1 MVTVCTVVPPPER
14 APLDAAGAG
23 CFSTLHADSLFEAL
37 RTARQRRVDA
47 LIVSVHA
54 CPPAQLPVVRRFV
67 HDFPAI
73 PAVALVWRHDPDIID
88 TLLQL
93 GATGIRTAVDCTEP
107 AGWRRLRELLAH
119 PASPVA
125 AAVLA
130 RLHPALGPATEAVRL
145 FFDAVARLAPV
156 LSSAQGLARHLR
168 VSPTTLASRFRA
180 AGLPSPRRYL
190 VEMRLVHAAWLFRD
204 PGLPV
209 AAVAHRLDF
218 ASAQS
223 LGRHLRRQRG
233 VTAREFRRRFPFDV
247 ALERYVALLITP
259 YRRTLRRFVPIP
271 VALDGSD
278 RAPPS

>member
-23 CFSTLHADSLFEAL
+23 CFSTLHAGSLFEAL
-37 RTARQRRVDA
+37 QTARQRRVDA

-67 HDFPAI
+67 RDFPAI

-107 AGWRRLRELLAH
+107 ADWRRLRELLAH

-125 AAVLA
+125 ASVLA
-130 RLHPALGPATEAVRL
+130 RLLPALGAASEGIRL

-168 VSPTTLASRFRA
+168 VRPTTLMSRFRL

-190 VEMRLVHAAWLFRD
+190 VGMRLVHAAWLFRD
-204 PGLPV
+204 PGLTV
-209 AAVAHRLDF
+209 SAVAYRLDF

-223 LGRHLRRQRG
+223 FGRHLRLELG
-233 VTAREFRRRFPFDV
+233 VTASEFRRRFPFEL
-247 ALERYVALLITP
+247 ALERYLALLITP
-259 YRRTLRRFVPIP
+259 YRRTLRRFVPL
-271 VALDGSD
+271 ARGGSD
-278 RAPPS
+278 RNTLT